1 MTYDRGMLQAS
12 LLPSLPSQPA
22 SHARG
27 VCSLCVAVEEQ
38 EETHLNAKTKYR
50 NRRGSFDSL
59 FVCFCQ
65 NDGVDARKERI
76 Y

>member
-27 VCSLCVAVEEQ
+27 VCSLCVAVDEQ
-38 EETHLNAKTKYR
+38 EETHKKNAPRHLKCE
-50 NRRGSFDSL
+50 NCV
-59 FVCFCQ
+59 VCV
-65 NDGVDARKERI
+65 GP
-76 Y
+76 

>member
-38 EETHLNAKTKYR
+38 EETHLNANK
-50 NRRGSFDSL
+50 G
-59 FVCFCQ
+59 
-65 NDGVDARKERI
+65 
-76 Y
+76 